1 MPRFLLLITVI
12 LALGIG
18 TITSR
23 SPGYVLIAYED
34 MMLQTSLW
42 VAVLGL
48 LVLLLALRWSWVIL
62 QAVLGTKN
70 KLAAW
75 SDGRRTA
82 KALDFLGKGV
92 TLRALGELK
101 RGNRYL
107 SQALDLSSTKPVALA
122 LLATGDADE
131 AGEAQ
136 PSALAALALGSQPQ
150 KELAALNRAAL
161 ALKAGLT
168 DVAAEHIA
176 ALPDNPK
183 TLVLKRRVWLAAKNW
198 PQLAKHRTAVA
209 KFDETLTL
217 AEHEQ
222 LVAGRRSLTSDAD
235 RQAWLNTLPSIS
247 LQDDGLLAAAF
258 EDFDLPKLA
267 EKSCR
272 ALLETTPTLALY
284 LVYAEL
290 SLETQV
296 ERSRQI
302 TRWQQQGTGANVLA
316 AMGALAASG
325 GDHSEAVTHYSA
337 SLALKSSVLIR
348 VRLARSFLAL
358 GDSDS
363 ALSHLQTL

>member
-1 MPRFLLLITVI
+1 M
-12 LALGIG
+12 
-18 TITSR
+18 
-23 SPGYVLIAYED
+23 
-34 MMLQTSLW
+34 
-42 VAVLGL
+42 
-48 LVLLLALRWSWVIL
+48 
-62 QAVLGTKN
+62 
-70 KLAAW
+70 
-75 SDGRRTA
+75 
-82 KALDFLGKGV
+82 
-92 TLRALGELK
+92 
-101 RGNRYL
+101 
-107 SQALDLSSTKPVALA
+107 
-122 LLATGDADE
+122 
-131 AGEAQ
+131 
-136 PSALAALALGSQPQ
+136 
-150 KELAALNRAAL
+150 
-161 ALKAGLT
+161 
-168 DVAAEHIA
+168 
-176 ALPDNPK
+176 
-183 TLVLKRRVWLAAKNW
+183 
-198 PQLAKHRTAVA
+198 
-209 KFDETLTL
+209 
-217 AEHEQ
+217 
-222 LVAGRRSLTSDAD
+222 TSDAD

-258 EDFDLPKLA
+258 EDFDQPKLA

-363 ALSHLQTL
+363 ALSHLRTL

>member
-48 LVLLLALRWSWVIL
+48 LVLLLGLRWLWL
-62 QAVLGTKN
+62 FLRTVLGTKN

-75 SDGRRTA
+75 SDHRRLA
-82 KALDFLGKGV
+82 RALTFLGKGA
-92 TLRALGELK
+92 TLRELGEVK

-107 SQALDLSSTKPVALA
+107 SQALDLPSTKPAALA
-122 LLATGDADE
+122 LLATGE
-131 AGEAQ
+131 VGEAQ
-136 PSALAALALGSQPQ
+136 ASALEALALGSQSQ
-150 KELAALNRAAL
+150 QELAALNQAAL

-168 DVAAEHIA
+168 DQAAEHITE
-176 ALPDNPK
+176 LPDNPK
-183 TLVLKRRVWLAAKNW
+183 TLMIKRRVWLAAKNW
-198 PQLAKHRTAVA
+198 ALLAKHKPAVA

-222 LVAGRRSLTSDAD
+222 LVAGRRSLTSDAE
-235 RQAWLNTLPSIS
+235 RQAWLNALPSIS

-258 EDFDLPKLA
+258 DDFDEPKLA
-267 EKSCR
+267 EKRCR
-272 ALLETTPTLALY
+272 ALIEQSPTLALY

-290 SLETQV
+290 SPETQV

-302 TRWQQQGTGANVLA
+302 TRWQQQAMGANVLA
-316 AMGALAASG
+316 AMGALAATA
-325 GDHSEAVTHYSA
+325 GDHAAAVTHYSE

-348 VRLARSFLAL
+348 IRLARSFLAL
-358 GDSDS
+358 GDSDN
-363 ALSHLQTL
+363 ALLHLQAL

>member
-1 MPRFLLLITVI
+1 MRRFWLLITVV
-12 LALGIG
+12 LALAIG

-48 LVLLLALRWSWVIL
+48 LVLLLALRWLWAFLRTI
-62 QAVLGTKN
+62 LGTKD

-75 SDGRRTA
+75 SEGRRLA
-82 KALDFLGKGV
+82 KALAFLGKGV
-92 TLRALGELK
+92 TLRELGEVR

-107 SQALDLSSTKPVALA
+107 VQALDLPSTKPVALA
-122 LLATGDADE
+122 LLATDD

-136 PSALAALALGSQPQ
+136 PMALEALARGSQPQ
-150 KELAALNRAAL
+150 KELAALNQAAL

-168 DVAAEHIA
+168 DLAAEHLA

-183 TLVLKRRVWLAAKNW
+183 TLALKRRVWLAAKNW
-198 PQLAKHRTAVA
+198 ALLAKYKPAVA

-222 LVAGRRSLTSDAD
+222 LVAARRTLTSDAE
-235 RQAWLNTLPSIS
+235 RQAWLDALPSIS

-258 EDFDLPKLA
+258 DDFDQPKLA
-267 EKSCR
+267 EKHCR
-272 ALLETTPTLALY
+272 TLIEQSPTLALY

-290 SLETQV
+290 SAETLS

-302 TRWQQQGTGANVLA
+302 SRWQQPAPNANILA
-316 AMGALAASG
+316 AMGALAATAG
-325 GDHSEAVTHYSA
+325 EHAEAVAHYSA
-337 SLALKSSVLIR
+337 SLALKSSGLIR

-358 GDSDS
+358 GEADK
-363 ALSHLQTL
+363 ALIHLGAL